1 MLHSLSANSLFD
13 TLSLFTRVYH
23 RPVCAEE
30 LTEGLPTP
38 PGETRPR
45 IGAGAREDHLT
56 RAAERAGLKC
66 VLVRRPLAELSP
78 LVLPAIL
85 ALSDGTGC
93 ILTSISPGRC
103 ELLFAETGEQVHAV
117 EREELERSYAGFTYL
132 LGPQLKRVEA
142 RRRLLESQGHWLWQA
157 LWLSAPIYRDIVIAS
172 LFTNLFTVATP
183 LFAMNVYD
191 RVVPNG
197 AMETLWVLSTGV
209 VVVVILDCILRAQ
222 RSYFVELAA
231 KRSDLIVSSRLFE
244 KVMDLRMEDGP
255 RNTGAFAA
263 NLREFDTIR
272 NFLTAAVLLVLVD
285 LPFTALFLAVI
296 WYIAGPLVLVP
307 TTIMALLL
315 IYGIAIRGPLQRAVA
330 EVFEENARKNALLV
344 EAIGGLRDIKLNN
357 AGGQFQWRWESGIA
371 ELARTS
377 LRSRLLSASLSTVT
391 NVLVQLDYVLI
402 VLYGVYLIDERL
414 LTVGGLIAS
423 SILASR
429 AISPAGQVVGLLSG
443 YEHAREAFAS
453 LCNIMKRRVENPPGA
468 ETFHKEA
475 LAGEL
480 ELRDVSL
487 VYPGSQRLALSHV
500 SFHVRPGEHV
510 ALLGRNGS
518 GKTSIQG
525 VILGFYRPQQGS
537 VLIDG
542 LDLTSLS
549 PALLRRSIACVPQD
563 YTLFAGTLRD
573 NIRLKA
579 PSASDEAVLAA
590 ARVGNLEALIRSHPA
605 GLDMPID
612 ERGAN
617 LSGGQRQGVAIARA
631 FVEDAALVWL
641 DEPTAAM
648 DGAAEAVV
656 KANLKRITAGKT
668 LILTTHR
675 NNLLDLVDRVLVM
688 EQGRIVFDG
697 PRDEFLGRG
706 QGG

>member
-1 MLHSLSANSLFD
+1 MLHSAANSLFD
-13 TLSLFTRVYH
+13 TLALFTRVYH
-23 RPVCAEE
+23 RPVCAAE
-30 LTEGLPTP
+30 LTAGLPTP
-38 PGETRPR
+38 PGETAPPV
-45 IGAGAREDHLT
+45 GADAREDTVT

-66 VLVRRPLAELSP
+66 VLVKRALADLSP

-85 ALSDGTGC
+85 ALADGTGC
-93 ILTSISPGRC
+93 ILTSISPRRC
-103 ELLFAETGEQVHAV
+103 ELLFADTGEQVHAV
-117 EREELERSYAGFTYL
+117 DRGELEQSYAGFTYL
-132 LGPQLKRVEA
+132 LGPQLKRVEE
-142 RRRLLESQGHWLWQA
+142 RRRQLASRGHWLWQA

-209 VVVVILDCILRAQ
+209 VVVVILDCVLRAQ

-263 NLREFDTIR
+263 NLREFDMIR

-285 LPFTALFLAVI
+285 LPFTALFLFVI
-296 WYIAGPLVLVP
+296 WYIAGPLVWIPASIMGLLV
-307 TTIMALLL
+307 
-315 IYGIAIRGPLQRAVA
+315 IYGLAVRAPLKRAIA
-330 EVFEENARKNALLV
+330 EVFEENARKNALLI
-344 EAIGGLRDIKLNN
+344 EAISGLRDIKLNN
-357 AGGQFQWRWESGIA
+357 AGGQFQWRWENGIA

-377 LRSRLLSASLSTVT
+377 LKSRLLSASLSTVT

-402 VLYGVYLIDERL
+402 VICGVYLIDARL

-429 AISPAGQVVGLLSG
+429 AIAPTGQVVGLLSG

-453 LCNIMKRRVENPPGA
+453 LCNIMTRRVENPPGV
-468 ETFHKEA
+468 ETFRKES
-475 LAGEL
+475 LVGEL

-487 VYPGSQRLALSHV
+487 AYPGSPRLALSHV
-500 SFHVRPGEHV
+500 SFRIRAGEHV

-518 GKTSIQG
+518 GKTSVQG
-525 VILGFYRPQQGS
+525 VLLGFYRPQQGS

-542 LDLTSLS
+542 LDATAIS
-549 PALLRRSIACVPQD
+549 PALLRRAVSCVPQD

-573 NIRLKA
+573 NIRLKVPHA
-579 PSASDEAVLAA
+579 TDEAVLAA

-605 GLDMPID
+605 GLDMPIE

-631 FVEDAALVWL
+631 FVEEAPLVWL

-688 EQGRIVFDG
+688 DQGRIAFDG
-697 PRDEFLGRG
+697 TRDEFLGRG